1 MPLEG
6 RVWIIATVS
15 IYGWKSSKKAPQDFH
30 SNNPP
35 SLFGVS
41 ESSEYNG
48 IKLNNRVTLRI
59 TLTSLSEIFR

>member
-15 IYGWKSSKKAPQDFH
+15 IYGWKSSKKAPKI
-30 SNNPP
+30 PVLIILP
-35 SLFGVS
+35 SFGVS

-48 IKLNNRVTLRI
+48 IQLNNRVTLRI
-59 TLTSLSEIFR
+59 ALTSLSEIFK